1 MMTKSTGVHECLQP
15 GLKNSGTDGRKH
27 WMLNTLRPRQNGCYF
42 PDIIF
47 KCMFLNENV
56 WIPIKISLKFAL
68 KGPINN
74 ILALVQIMVWRHPGD
89 KPLSEP
95 VLVCLLTHICVYR
108 PQWVKCFGGDKG
120 VVSSMVMCLFS
131 ANQCGCSDPLTS
143 INVAAQIPWHQS
155 MWLLRS
161 PDINQCGCSDP
172 LTSIN
177 VAAQIPWHQS
187 MWLLRSPDINQCG
200 CSDPLTSINVAAQIP
215 WHQSMWLL
223 RSPDINQC
231 GCSDPLTSINVAAQI
246 PWHQSMWL
254 LRSPDISLFDWGST
268 GSSSLCI
275 NDDAYMRH
283 YRGKWVNKGF
293 VSSMVVCLFSANQC
307 GCSDPLTS
315 INVADP
321 QTSINVAAQIPRHQ
335 SMWLLISPDI
345 NQCGCSYTL
354 TSIMWLLRSPDI
366 NQCGCSDPW
375 HQSMWLLRSPDIN
388 QCGCSDPLTS
398 INVAAQIPWHQSMW
412 LLPWHQSMWLLRS
425 LTSMWLLT
433 FPDINVAAHIPGHQ
447 CGCSHPLT
455 SINVAAQIPWHQ
467 SLWLLRSP
475 DINQCGCSDP
485 LTSIIVAAQIPW
497 HQSMWLLRSPDMSLF
512 DWGTL
517 DHSWVLAA
525 WTNTICTHMVTWA
538 VFC

>member
-74 ILALVQIMVWRHPGD
+74 ILALDGA

-143 INVAAQIPWHQS
+143 INVAAQIPWNQSMWLLRSPDINQCGCSDPLTSINVAAQIPWYQS

-200 CSDPLTSINVAAQIP
+200 CSDPLTYLCLIGELQEVPHSASMMMHICGTIRGNELTKVVWVAWQCACFPPINVAAQIP

-231 GCSDPLTSINVAAQI
+231 GCSDPLTSSNVAAQI
-246 PWHQSMWL
+246 PWHISVWL
-254 LRSPDISLFDWGST
+254 GNYRKFLTLHQWW
-268 GSSSLCI
+268 CI
-275 NDDAYMRH
+275 Y
-283 YRGKWVNKGF
+283 
-293 VSSMVVCLFSANQC
+293 
-307 GCSDPLTS
+307 
-315 INVADP
+315 
-321 QTSINVAAQIPRHQ
+321 AA
-335 SMWLLISPDI
+335 L
-345 NQCGCSYTL
+345 
-354 TSIMWLLRSPDI
+354 
-366 NQCGCSDPW
+366 
-375 HQSMWLLRSPDIN
+375 
-388 QCGCSDPLTS
+388 
-398 INVAAQIPWHQSMW
+398 
-412 LLPWHQSMWLLRS
+412 
-425 LTSMWLLT
+425 
-433 FPDINVAAHIPGHQ
+433 
-447 CGCSHPLT
+447 
-455 SINVAAQIPWHQ
+455 
-467 SLWLLRSP
+467 
-475 DINQCGCSDP
+475 
-485 LTSIIVAAQIPW
+485 
-497 HQSMWLLRSPDMSLF
+497 
-512 DWGTL
+512 
-517 DHSWVLAA
+517 
-525 WTNTICTHMVTWA
+525 
-538 VFC
+538 